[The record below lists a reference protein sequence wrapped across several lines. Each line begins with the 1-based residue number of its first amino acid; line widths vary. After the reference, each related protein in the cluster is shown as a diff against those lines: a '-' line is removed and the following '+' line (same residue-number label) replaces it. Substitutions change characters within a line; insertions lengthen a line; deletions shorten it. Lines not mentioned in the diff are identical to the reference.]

1 VTAFLVARTHDG
13 GNGICQTSRMIKG
26 ITTLYLS
33 LALLAGSTGCS
44 ETVNF
49 QSDYEASA
57 NGLAAY
63 NTGDYA
69 TALPEFQRLAKQ
81 GNVSAQVMMG
91 EMFEYGRGVQ
101 QDYLKAEQWYREA
114 ATRGHAKAQHNLG
127 DMYSRG
133 EGLDQD
139 DALAVH
145 WYRKAAERGLWASLL
160 NLGDAY
166 SKGKGVPEDAEKGF
180 QYFKLAA
187 ETGAVIAQYRL
198 AFRYADGAGVERN
211 LVFAHMWW
219 NLATLSANRGPSLQ
233 WGEEVND
240 ISPAQIAETQRVS
253 LQLRDVIARGM
264 TPEQIGEA
272 GNLARDCARKK
283 FKGC

>member
-1 VTAFLVARTHDG
+1 MT
-13 GNGICQTSRMIKG
+13 KG

-33 LALLAGSTGCS
+33 LALLTGSTGCG
-44 ETVNF
+44 EKVDF
-49 QSDYEASA
+49 QSDYEASGT
-57 NGLAAY
+57 GLTAY
-63 NTGDYA
+63 NTGDYS
-69 TALPEFQRLAKQ
+69 TALQEFQRLAKQ
-81 GNVSAQVMMG
+81 GNISAQVMLG
-91 EMFEYGRGVQ
+91 EMLENGRGVK
-101 QDYLKAEQWYREA
+101 QDQLEAEQWYRKA
-114 ATRGHAKAQHNLG
+114 ANRGHAKAQHNLG

-145 WYRKAAERGLWASLL
+145 WYHKAAERGLWASLL

-166 SKGKGVPEDAEKGF
+166 SEGKGVPRDATKGF

-187 ETGAVIAQYRL
+187 ETGSVVAQYRL

-219 NLATLSANRGPSLQ
+219 NLATLSANRDPTLQ
-233 WGEEVND
+233 WGEDVNEM
-240 ISPAQIAETQRVS
+240 SPAQIIETQRVS
-253 LQLRDVIARGM
+253 VQLRDVVAKGM
-264 TPEQIGEA
+264 TPEQIGDA
-272 GNLARDCARKK
+272 GNLARDCIRKK